1 MNAETTDNTGEA
13 LNRSDRLGLAGGAE
27 GRLSSR
33 PDPAAGKPP
42 LLPAGRAG
50 LVFYDAFCPLCLNLL
65 ARVGAIFRRRG
76 FEFVPLQEPWV
87 ADALAMTEAEIR
99 REMKLR
105 LADGLIVGGIDAWRE
120 LARAVWW
127 LWPVGVLLGV
137 PGVGRLARAAYRW
150 LAGNR
155 HCLSGICGLPA
166 RHELRKHH
174 AATTFLELP

>member
-1 MNAETTDNTGEA
+1 MKAETTERTGAA
-13 LNRSDRLGLAGGAE
+13 LNRAGGQGPAGGAE
-27 GRLSSR
+27 RRISSR

-42 LLPAGRAG
+42 LLPVCRAG

-65 ARVGAIFRRRG
+65 ERLGPIFRRRG

-87 ADALAMTEAEIR
+87 AEALAMTEAEIR
-99 REMKLR
+99 REMKLQ
-105 LADGLIVGGIDAWRE
+105 LADGRIVGGIDAWRE
-120 LARAVWW
+120 LARVVWW

-137 PGVGRLARAAYRW
+137 PGVGRLARAGYLW

-155 HCLSGICGLPA
+155 YCLSGICGLPA